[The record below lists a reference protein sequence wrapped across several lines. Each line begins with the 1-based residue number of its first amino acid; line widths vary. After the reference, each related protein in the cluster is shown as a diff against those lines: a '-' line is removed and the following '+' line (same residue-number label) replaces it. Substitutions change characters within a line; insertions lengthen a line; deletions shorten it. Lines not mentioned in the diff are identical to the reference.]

1 MRRTEIEQQ
10 RNELIERLRQVRS
23 INPRANPLYRKALGL
38 LTRTWMRTPGHP
50 PPRAPEDRDV
60 ADRYRRQISDDVAAK
75 AYFLSCACAPGFLSC
90 AWPSKFGA

>member
-38 LTRTWMRTPGHP
+38 LTRTWMRTPAIRHLGLST
-50 PPRAPEDRDV
+50 AMWLIDI
-60 ADRYRRQISDDVAAK
+60 ADKY
-75 AYFLSCACAPGFLSC
+75 PMM
-90 AWPSKFGA
+90 